1 MHAILPIEQDIR
13 VAHSK
18 PAWGKGPL
26 TLPSSVERQRERDG
40 FYLISIL

>member
-26 TLPSSVERQRERDG
+26 TLPSSVERQREREM
-40 FYLISIL
+40 FFI